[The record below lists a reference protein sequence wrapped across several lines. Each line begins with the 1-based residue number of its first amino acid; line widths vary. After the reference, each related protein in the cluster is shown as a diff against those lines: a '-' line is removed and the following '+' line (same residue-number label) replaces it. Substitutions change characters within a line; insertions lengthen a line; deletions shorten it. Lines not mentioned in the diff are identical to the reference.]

1 MLQINDIHKSYGEK
15 HVLNG
20 ISFSVE
26 KGKVT
31 SLIGRNGSGKTTMLE
46 ILSRIISQDG
56 GFISI
61 DDKKIDEDIT
71 LQQNI
76 AFLPDRFDLFKY
88 SNALRIMEFYEIIY
102 PHFDREFVKTELTK
116 LRISPKRDVRNLSKG
131 QSALLGLVII
141 LATGADYILLDEIL
155 DGIDVV
161 NRRKVIE
168 YVLDATAAGRAVLIS
183 SHSLDELESISDTA
197 IYISLDGSL
206 QAVDQSLNLNKFQ
219 IVLKETL
226 KKEDREKLFIT
237 GEIGRVITILT
248 EDSFEEVQKK
258 LKTEIIQHDII
269 PVKYEDVFYYE
280 SIKEDRWWKD

>member
-61 DDKKIDEDIT
+61 DDKKIDDDIT

-116 LRISPKRDVRNLSKG
+116 LRISPKMDVRNLSKG

-280 SIKEDRWWKD
+280 SIKEDR

>member
-197 IYISLDGSL
+197 IYLS
-206 QAVDQSLNLNKFQ
+206 
-219 IVLKETL
+219 
-226 KKEDREKLFIT
+226 
-237 GEIGRVITILT
+237 
-248 EDSFEEVQKK
+248 
-258 LKTEIIQHDII
+258 
-269 PVKYEDVFYYE
+269 
-280 SIKEDRWWKD
+280 RWKSSSSGPKSKSK

>member
-102 PHFDREFVKTELTK
+102 PNFDREFVKTELTK
-116 LRISPKRDVRNLSKG
+116 LKISPKMDVRNLSKG
-131 QSALLGLVII
+131 QSALLGLVVI

-197 IYISLDGSL
+197 IYI
-206 QAVDQSLNLNKFQ
+206 
-219 IVLKETL
+219 T
-226 KKEDREKLFIT
+226 
-237 GEIGRVITILT
+237 
-248 EDSFEEVQKK
+248 
-258 LKTEIIQHDII
+258 
-269 PVKYEDVFYYE
+269 
-280 SIKEDRWWKD
+280 RWKSPSSGPKSKSK

>member
-61 DDKKIDEDIT
+61 DDKKIDDDIT

-88 SNALRIMEFYEIIY
+88 SNAMRIIEFYEIIY
-102 PHFDREFVKTELTK
+102 PNFDREFVKTELAK
-116 LRISPKRDVRNLSKG
+116 LKISPKMDVRNLSKG
-131 QSALLGLVII
+131 QSALLGLVVI

-226 KKEDREKLFIT
+226 KEEDREKLFIT

-248 EDSFEEVQKK
+248 EDSFEEVQNK

-280 SIKEDRWWKD
+280 SIKEDR

>member
-116 LRISPKRDVRNLSKG
+116 LRISPKMDVRNLSKG

-237 GEIGRVITILT
+237 GEIGRVVTILT

-280 SIKEDRWWKD
+280 SIKEDR

>member
-102 PHFDREFVKTELTK
+102 PHFDREFVRTELTK
-116 LRISPKRDVRNLSKG
+116 LRISPKMDVRNLSKG

-280 SIKEDRWWKD
+280 SIKEDR

>member
-88 SNALRIMEFYEIIY
+88 SNAMRIMEFYEIIY
-102 PHFDREFVKTELTK
+102 PNFDREFVKTELAK
-116 LRISPKRDVRNLSKG
+116 LKISPKKDVRNLSKG

-219 IVLKETL
+219 IVLKETI
-226 KKEDREKLFIT
+226 KEEDREKLFIT

-258 LKTEIIQHDII
+258 IKTEIIQHDII

-280 SIKEDRWWKD
+280 SIKEDR

>member
-102 PHFDREFVKTELTK
+102 PHFDREFVRTELTK
-116 LRISPKRDVRNLSKG
+116 LRISPKMDVRNLSKG

-226 KKEDREKLFIT
+226 KEEDREKLFIT

-280 SIKEDRWWKD
+280 SIKEDR

>member
-20 ISFSVE
+20 ISFSVD

-61 DDKKIDEDIT
+61 DDKKIDDDIT

-116 LRISPKRDVRNLSKG
+116 LRISPKMDVRNLSKG

-280 SIKEDRWWKD
+280 SIKEDR

>member
-61 DDKKIDEDIT
+61 DDKKIDDDIT

-116 LRISPKRDVRNLSKG
+116 LRISPKMDVRNLSKG

-226 KKEDREKLFIT
+226 KEEDREKLFIT

-280 SIKEDRWWKD
+280 SIKEDR

>member
-280 SIKEDRWWKD
+280 SIKEDR

>member
-226 KKEDREKLFIT
+226 KEEDREKLFIT

-280 SIKEDRWWKD
+280 SIKEDR

>member
-88 SNALRIMEFYEIIY
+88 SNAMRIMEFYEIIY
-102 PHFDREFVKTELTK
+102 PNFDREFVKTELAK
-116 LRISPKRDVRNLSKG
+116 LKISPKMDVRNLSKG
-131 QSALLGLVII
+131 QSALLGLVVI

-226 KKEDREKLFIT
+226 KEEDREKLFIT

-280 SIKEDRWWKD
+280 SIKEDR

>member
-116 LRISPKRDVRNLSKG
+116 LRISPKMDVRNLSKG

-183 SHSLDELESISDTA
+183 SHSLDELESISGTA

-280 SIKEDRWWKD
+280 SIKEDR

>member
-88 SNALRIMEFYEIIY
+88 SNAMRIMEFYEIIY
-102 PHFDREFVKTELTK
+102 PNFDREFVKTELTK
-116 LRISPKRDVRNLSKG
+116 LKISPKMDVRNLSKG

-219 IVLKETL
+219 IVLKEPL
-226 KKEDREKLFIT
+226 KEEDREKLFIT

-248 EDSFEEVQKK
+248 ENSFEEVQKK

-280 SIKEDRWWKD
+280 SIKEDR

>member
-61 DDKKIDEDIT
+61 DDKKIDEDIS

-88 SNALRIMEFYEIIY
+88 SNAMRIMEFYEIIY
-102 PHFDREFVKTELTK
+102 PNFDREFVKTELTK
-116 LRISPKRDVRNLSKG
+116 LKISPKKDVRNLSKG

-197 IYISLDGSL
+197 VYISLDGSL
-206 QAVDQSLNLNKFQ
+206 QTVDQSLNLNKFQ

-226 KKEDREKLFIT
+226 KEEDREKLFIT

-280 SIKEDRWWKD
+280 SIKEDR

>member
-88 SNALRIMEFYEIIY
+88 SNAMRIMEFYEIIY
-102 PHFDREFVKTELTK
+102 PNFDREFVKTELTK
-116 LRISPKRDVRNLSKG
+116 LKISPKMDVRNLSKG
-131 QSALLGLVII
+131 QSALLGLVVI

-226 KKEDREKLFIT
+226 KEEDREKLFIT

-280 SIKEDRWWKD
+280 SIKEAR

>member
-1 MLQINDIHKSYGEK
+1 MLQINDIHKSYGKK

-88 SNALRIMEFYEIIY
+88 SNAMRIMEFYEIIY
-102 PHFDREFVKTELTK
+102 PNFDREFVKTELTK
-116 LRISPKRDVRNLSKG
+116 LKISPKMDVRNLSKG
-131 QSALLGLVII
+131 QSALLGLVVI

-226 KKEDREKLFIT
+226 KEEDREKLFIT

-280 SIKEDRWWKD
+280 SIKEAR

>member
-61 DDKKIDEDIT
+61 YDKKIDEDIT

-116 LRISPKRDVRNLSKG
+116 LRISPKMDVRNLSKG

-226 KKEDREKLFIT
+226 KEEDREKLFIT

-280 SIKEDRWWKD
+280 SIKEDR

>member
-88 SNALRIMEFYEIIY
+88 SNAMRIIEFYEIIY
-102 PHFDREFVKTELTK
+102 PNFDREFVKTELAK
-116 LRISPKRDVRNLSKG
+116 LKISPKMDVRNLSKG

-226 KKEDREKLFIT
+226 KEEDREKLFIT

-280 SIKEDRWWKD
+280 SIKEDR

>member
-88 SNALRIMEFYEIIY
+88 SNAMRIMEFYEIIY
-102 PHFDREFVKTELTK
+102 PNFDREFVKTELAK
-116 LRISPKRDVRNLSKG
+116 LKISPKMDVRNLSKG

-226 KKEDREKLFIT
+226 KEEDREKLFIT

-280 SIKEDRWWKD
+280 SIKEDR

>member
-116 LRISPKRDVRNLSKG
+116 LRISPKMDVRNLSKG

-226 KKEDREKLFIT
+226 KEEDREKLFIT

-248 EDSFEEVQKK
+248 EDSFEELQKK

-280 SIKEDRWWKD
+280 SIKEDR

>member
-88 SNALRIMEFYEIIY
+88 SNALRIMEFYEILY

-280 SIKEDRWWKD
+280 SIKEDR

>member
-88 SNALRIMEFYEIIY
+88 SNAMRIMEFYEIIY
-102 PHFDREFVKTELTK
+102 PNFDREFVKTELTK
-116 LRISPKRDVRNLSKG
+116 LKISPKMDVRNLSKG
-131 QSALLGLVII
+131 QSALLGLVVI

-226 KKEDREKLFIT
+226 KEEDREKLFIT

-258 LKTEIIQHDII
+258 LNTEIIQHDII

-280 SIKEDRWWKD
+280 SIKEDR

>member
-102 PHFDREFVKTELTK
+102 PHFDREFVRTELTK

-280 SIKEDRWWKD
+280 SIKEDR

>member
-76 AFLPDRFDLFKY
+76 AFLPDRFNLFKY

-116 LRISPKRDVRNLSKG
+116 LRISPKMDVRNLSKG

-280 SIKEDRWWKD
+280 SIKEDR

>member
-88 SNALRIMEFYEIIY
+88 SNAMRIMEFYEIIY
-102 PHFDREFVKTELTK
+102 PNFDREFVKTELAK
-116 LRISPKRDVRNLSKG
+116 LKISPKMDVRNLSKG
-131 QSALLGLVII
+131 QSALLGLVVI

-168 YVLDATAAGRAVLIS
+168 YVLDVTAAGRAVLIS

-226 KKEDREKLFIT
+226 KEEDREKLFIT

-280 SIKEDRWWKD
+280 SIKEDR

>member
-88 SNALRIMEFYEIIY
+88 SNAMRIMEFYEIIY
-102 PHFDREFVKTELTK
+102 PNFDREFVKTELTK
-116 LRISPKRDVRNLSKG
+116 LKISPKMDVRNLSKG
-131 QSALLGLVII
+131 QSALLGLVVI

-226 KKEDREKLFIT
+226 KEEDREKLFIT

-280 SIKEDRWWKD
+280 SIKEDR

>member
-116 LRISPKRDVRNLSKG
+116 LRISPKMDVRNLSKG
-131 QSALLGLVII
+131 QSALLGLVVI

-280 SIKEDRWWKD
+280 SIKEDR

>member
-88 SNALRIMEFYEIIY
+88 SNAMRIMEFYEIIY
-102 PHFDREFVKTELTK
+102 PNFDREFVKTELTK
-116 LRISPKRDVRNLSKG
+116 LKISPKMDVRNLSKG
-131 QSALLGLVII
+131 QSALLGLVVI

-168 YVLDATAAGRAVLIS
+168 YVLDATVAGRAVLIS

-226 KKEDREKLFIT
+226 KEEDREKLFIT

-280 SIKEDRWWKD
+280 SIKEDR

>member
-237 GEIGRVITILT
+237 GEIRRVITILT

-280 SIKEDRWWKD
+280 SIKEDR

>member
-88 SNALRIMEFYEIIY
+88 SNAMRIIEFYEIIY
-102 PHFDREFVKTELTK
+102 PNFDREFVKTELAK
-116 LRISPKRDVRNLSKG
+116 LKISPKMDVRNLSKG
-131 QSALLGLVII
+131 QSALLGLVVI

-226 KKEDREKLFIT
+226 KEEDREKLFIT

-280 SIKEDRWWKD
+280 SIKEDR

>member
-116 LRISPKRDVRNLSKG
+116 LRISPKMDVRNLSKG

-226 KKEDREKLFIT
+226 KEEDREKLFIT

-269 PVKYEDVFYYE
+269 PVKYKDVFYYE
-280 SIKEDRWWKD
+280 SIKEDR

>member
-226 KKEDREKLFIT
+226 KKEDIEKLFIT

-280 SIKEDRWWKD
+280 SIKEDR

>member
-116 LRISPKRDVRNLSKG
+116 LRISPKMDVRNLSKG
-131 QSALLGLVII
+131 QSALLGLVVI

-248 EDSFEEVQKK
+248 EDSFEKVQKK

-280 SIKEDRWWKD
+280 SIKEDR

>member
-15 HVLNG
+15 NVLNG

-46 ILSRIISQDG
+46 ILSRIISQDS

-61 DDKKIDEDIT
+61 DDKKIDDDIT

-102 PHFDREFVKTELTK
+102 PNFDREFVKTELTK
-116 LRISPKRDVRNLSKG
+116 LRISPKIDVRNLSKG

-168 YVLDATAAGRAVLIS
+168 YVLDATAAGRGVLIS

-226 KKEDREKLFIT
+226 KEEDREKLFIT

-248 EDSFEEVQKK
+248 ENSFEEVQNKI
-258 LKTEIIQHDII
+258 KTEIIQHDII

-280 SIKEDRWWKD
+280 SIKEDR

>member
-116 LRISPKRDVRNLSKG
+116 LRISPKMDVRNLSKG

-248 EDSFEEVQKK
+248 EDSFEEVKKK

-280 SIKEDRWWKD
+280 SIKEDR

>member
-15 HVLNG
+15 NVLNG

-102 PHFDREFVKTELTK
+102 PHFDRDFVKTELTK
-116 LRISPKRDVRNLSKG
+116 LRISPKMDVRNLSKG

-226 KKEDREKLFIT
+226 KEEDREKLFIT

-248 EDSFEEVQKK
+248 EDSFETVQKK

-280 SIKEDRWWKD
+280 SIKEDR

>member
-206 QAVDQSLNLNKFQ
+206 QAVAQSLNLNKFQ

-280 SIKEDRWWKD
+280 SIKEDR

>member
-226 KKEDREKLFIT
+226 KKDDREKLFIT

-280 SIKEDRWWKD
+280 SIKEDR